1 MAFDTAYLGSSLDN
15 RLADVYEALAREI
28 NTMQAKHAAAGTL
41 QSGATLMALE
51 EIAASQFKS
60 TVAEASKFTFE
71 FTTGHEPKAL
81 IYLTNFANRIQQMV
95 MAEITATASRL
106 NLGAVTA
113 TQIEKVRAKL
123 ERFKEQALADFSHGM
138 QGSERLR
145 KDPVVSVINSQT
157 NSPGAIQQIGIG
169 DNFSQTA
176 FTQNHNELVAAIDR
190 ALISQEFNQLSPE
203 QKDAFCD
210 TAAVVKEEAVKT
222 EPDVGKLKRW
232 GRRLVDLG
240 KDMGMKVATAELVHL
255 LARMFGA

>member
-1 MAFDTAYLGSSLDN
+1 MAFDTAYLGRSLDN
-15 RLADVYEALAREI
+15 RLPDVYEVLAREI
-28 NTMQAKHAAAGTL
+28 NTMQAKHAAAGRL
-41 QSGATLMALE
+41 QSGATLIAFE

-71 FTTGHEPKAL
+71 FTAGHEPEAL
-81 IYLTNFANRIQQMV
+81 VYLTNFANRVQQMI
-95 MAEITATASRL
+95 MAEITEKADRL

-113 TQIEKVRAKL
+113 IQIEKVRAKL

-145 KDPVVSVINSQT
+145 KDPVVSVINNQT
-157 NSPGAIQQIGIG
+157 NSPGAIQQVGIG

-190 ALISQEFNQLSPE
+190 ALISQEFSQLSPE
-203 QKDAFCD
+203 QKEAFSD
-210 TAAVVKEEAVKT
+210 TAAVVKEEAVKA
-222 EPDVGKLKRW
+222 EPDAGRLKRW

-240 KDMGMKVATAELVHL
+240 KDLGMKVATAEIVHL
-255 LARMFGA
+255 LAKMFGA

>member
-1 MAFDTAYLGSSLDN
+1 MAFDTAYLGRSLDN
-15 RLADVYEALAREI
+15 RLPEVYEALAREI

-41 QSGATLMALE
+41 QSGATLIAFE

-60 TVAEASKFTFE
+60 IVAEASKFTFE
-71 FTTGHEPKAL
+71 FTAGHELEAL
-81 IYLTNFANRIQQMV
+81 IYLTNFANRVQQMI
-95 MAEITATASRL
+95 MAEITETANRL

-145 KDPVVSVINSQT
+145 KDPVVSVINNQT
-157 NSPGAIQQIGIG
+157 NSPGAIQQVGIG

-190 ALISQEFNQLSPE
+190 ALISQEFSQLSPE
-203 QKDAFCD
+203 QKEAFSD
-210 TAAVVKEEAVKT
+210 TAAVVKEEAVKA
-222 EPDVGKLKRW
+222 EPDAGKLKRW

-240 KDMGMKVATAELVHL
+240 KDLGMKVATAEIVHL